1 MSTTCY
7 VRKADGT
14 LLGPMQ
20 REAVEMMKA
29 AGMLPDDCCILDEKA
44 QEKASSYSRLLACVH
59 QDDIAGFIALLK
71 EGVSPAEKGPDG
83 FSIAELVRNEN
94 KTLFINCLDL
104 LNLRHEQKEPASV
117 CAVAPKVS
125 VADCSRII
133 SDKQKELIQCT
144 EQCLS
149 DADSTQEMK
158 IRQLTEELLASGW
171 NVNSELSNPGDPT
184 TFMIFHVALKMGN
197 VSFVDRLL
205 QSGAKVT
212 PHPNGT
218 YVVNPL
224 ECTLTWVPYVGKPER
239 DLIRK
244 NFDLA
249 KKLVAHGAIVE
260 DSEALEFVSSEE
272 HPAPEL
278 LKLLLELPS
287 VKKDG
292 DKFNFSVYESHYS
305 VAKMTR
311 EAAGMLAARGW
322 NQTGLLLQAVRRG
335 WEDLVRAFIANGA
348 DVNARVLETPFH
360 TSPLQEAVSAGH
372 IEVVKILLQNGAD
385 WTAVD
390 AEWREQWFKKLH
402 ASLFPDVYP
411 DVKQYLI
418 EFTSKGLF
426 QAIEEDDAATFE
438 RLINSGADVYVLN
451 ERGEN
456 TLQVAQRLKNKR
468 IERMIRMICEA
479 ERRPMES
486 GITRPLIERTAI
498 ARIKDILLYGKPGN
512 EENCL
517 SLIDRV
523 DSEECLQSPVL
534 REIYRPAAEKNYAI
548 LIKKLI
554 DKSQKQLNS
563 ITDGYREVWFGFLES
578 DATAALFEA
587 ARSGNVKVCQC
598 LLERMTFDTSAIA
611 IALKDSIAYGYP
623 QVFRCLW
630 ENARGDIREVEK
642 LISLAIEVNEPEILD
657 ILMGYRSWPNINLL
671 PDCYIYSGILRILL
685 SRRVNLPINELCFFN
700 EKGKSERL
708 PLCIAADEGDDECV
722 RLLLDAGAKV
732 ELRGVMGR
740 TALHYAAYQASAR
753 KVQDLIHAG
762 AEVNVEDERGYTPLH
777 LAALVGDEACTRLLL
792 EAGANANAGTLDGF
806 TALHFA
812 ANQGRADI
820 AELLLRHGAERNPVN
835 GLGISALSLA
845 EKAGYDALVR
855 LMA

>member
-7 VRKADGT
+7 VRKADGS

-29 AGMLPDDCCILDEKA
+29 AGMLPDDCCILDEKP
-44 QEKASSYSRLLACVH
+44 QEKASSFSRLLACVH

-104 LNLRHEQKEPASV
+104 LNLRHEQKESAPV
-117 CAVAPKVS
+117 CSVAPKVS

-149 DADSTQEMK
+149 DADFTQEMK

-224 ECTLTWVPYVGKPER
+224 ECTLPALCYGKLER
-239 DLIRK
+239 DQIRRSFS
-244 NFDLA
+244 NELDLA
-249 KKLVAHGAIVE
+249 KKLIAHGAILE
-260 DSEALEFVSSEE
+260 DSYALEFVSDEA

-278 LKLLLELPS
+278 LKILLELPS
-287 VKKDG
+287 VKKD
-292 DKFNFSVYESHYS
+292 DDEFNFSRGWR
-305 VAKMTR
+305 MTR
-311 EAAGMLAARGW
+311 EAVEMLAARGW
-322 NQTGLLLQAVRRG
+322 NQTNFLLEAVGRG
-335 WEDLVRAFIANGA
+335 WEDLVRAFISNGA
-348 DVNARVLETPFH
+348 DVNACVPDYQFQTDA
-360 TSPLQEAVSAGH
+360 SPLKVAVSAGH

-385 WTAVD
+385 WSAVD
-390 AEWREQWFKKLH
+390 AKWREEWLLTRAVSLH
-402 ASLFPDVYP
+402 P

-479 ERRPMES
+479 ERRPIES
-486 GITRPLIERTAI
+486 GSAQSLVERTAV
-498 ARIKDILLYGKPGN
+498 ARITDILLYGKPGN
-512 EENCL
+512 EADCL
-517 SLIDRV
+517 SLIHNID
-523 DSEECLQSPVL
+523 DILKAIDLCGLC
-534 REIYRPAAEKNYAI
+534 YYAAEKNYFI
-548 LIKKLI
+548 LIEKSFDKAQKL
-554 DKSQKQLNS
+554 LNS
-563 ITDGYREVWFGFLES
+563 ITGGDREFWLNIMKNK
-578 DATAALFEA
+578 ATSTLDEA

-611 IALKDSIAYGYP
+611 RALEDSIAYGYP

-642 LISLAIEVNEPEILD
+642 LISLAIKVNEPEILD

-700 EKGKSERL
+700 EIGKSERL

-732 ELRGVMGR
+732 ALRGVMGR
-740 TALHYAAYQASAR
+740 TALHYAAYRASAR

-762 AEVNVEDERGYTPLH
+762 ADVNAEDERGYTPLH

>member
-20 REAVEMMKA
+20 RDAVEMMKA
-29 AGMLPDDCCILDEKA
+29 AGMLPDDCCILDEKP
-44 QEKASSYSRLLACVH
+44 QEKASSFSRLLACVH

-104 LNLRHEQKEPASV
+104 LNLRHEQKEPAPV

-149 DADSTQEMK
+149 DADFTQEMK
-158 IRQLTEELLASGW
+158 IRQLTEELLACGW

-184 TFMIFHVALKMGN
+184 TFMIFHVALKMCN
-197 VSFVDRLL
+197 ISFVDRLL

-212 PHPNGT
+212 PHPDGT

-224 ECTLTWVPYVGKPER
+224 ECIYTPEPYEGKPKR
-239 DLIRK
+239 DLIRMSFS
-244 NFDLA
+244 NELDLA
-249 KKLVAHGAIVE
+249 KKLIAHGAILE
-260 DSEALEFVSSEE
+260 DSYALGLVSSKE

-305 VAKMTR
+305 IAKMTR

-322 NQTGLLLQAVRRG
+322 NQTCMLLQAVRRG

-348 DVNARVLETPFH
+348 DVNARVLEYQSH

-390 AEWREQWFKKLH
+390 AEWREQWFKLR
-402 ASLFPDVYP
+402 ASLYP

-486 GITRPLIERTAI
+486 GITRPLVERTAV
-498 ARIKDILLYGKPGN
+498 AQLLDILQYGKPGN

-523 DSEECLQSPVL
+523 DSVECLQRSVL
-534 REIYRPAAEKNYAI
+534 RAAAEKNYVI

-578 DATAALFEA
+578 EATAVLFEA

-611 IALKDSIAYGYP
+611 IALDHSIAYGYP

-700 EKGKSERL
+700 EIGKSERL

-732 ELRGVMGR
+732 ALRGVMGR
-740 TALHYAAYQASAR
+740 TALHYAAYRASAR

-792 EAGANANAGTLDGF
+792 EAGAHANAKTLDGF